1 MQSNRTVP
9 VISFDLD
16 GTLVTTGF
24 ADAVWLDEIP
34 RRYARRHRMS
44 RSRAQREVERA
55 YASIGPEA
63 LEWYDIHYWLDRF
76 DLDADW
82 RELLRDRLGDLR
94 LYEDVSGTLDAL
106 AGYRLIVVSNAA
118 AEFIETEME
127 VLGIADRFHRIF
139 SAVSDFGATKK
150 DAAVFH
156 AIGRKLDIAPAAL
169 VHVGDSYDFDYE
181 AARRAGAR
189 AFFLDRSRTHTAPHV
204 VHDLLE
210 FSERCTGVRG
220 RQQDQTGD

>member
-24 ADAVWLDEIP
+24 ANAVWLDEIP
-34 RRYARRHRMS
+34 RRYARRHRTS

-82 RELLRDRLGDLR
+82 RELLRDRLGDLC

-106 AGYRLIVVSNAA
+106 AGYRLIDKEEFRLLHDCHGDLEPLLLTVRQVSGLLVGLFIKINVPEHCMNLVPRRTVGFAKTGRDQAA
-118 AEFIETEME
+118 
-127 VLGIADRFHRIF
+127 
-139 SAVSDFGATKK
+139 SA
-150 DAAVFH
+150 
-156 AIGRKLDIAPAAL
+156 L
-169 VHVGDSYDFDYE
+169 
-181 AARRAGAR
+181 
-189 AFFLDRSRTHTAPHV
+189 
-204 VHDLLE
+204 
-210 FSERCTGVRG
+210 
-220 RQQDQTGD
+220 Q